1 MFILFKQMFL
11 ISMNVSLEKTFLTH
25 YLVTLLPSIIGFP
38 KLSYSQLSLL
48 KQWKNLMAVVVTA
61 VCQTKIDQ
69 LNYKSKWEKKVI
81 EPESLFSLETVH
93 RLPIFLL
100 LMDLQTILDKVYLV
114 PTYIFLSKLLFS
126 HLLSNV
132 STSYVISCLY
142 KSYIYLE
149 RY

>member
-1 MFILFKQMFL
+1 M
-11 ISMNVSLEKTFLTH
+11 
-25 YLVTLLPSIIGFP
+25 TLLPSIIGFP

-48 KQWKNLMAVVVTA
+48 KQRKNLVAAVVTA

-69 LNYKSKWEKKVI
+69 LNYKSKCEKSHWT
-81 EPESLFSLETVH
+81 ESLFSLETVH

-142 KSYIYLE
+142 KSLKGIKEMYFWSIKKQPKNFAN
-149 RY
+149 

>member
-1 MFILFKQMFL
+1 M
-11 ISMNVSLEKTFLTH
+11 SPEKTFLTR

-48 KQWKNLMAVVVTA
+48 KQRKNLVAAVVTA

-69 LNYKSKWEKKVI
+69 LNYKSKCEKSHWT
-81 EPESLFSLETVH
+81 ESLFPGLETVH

-142 KSYIYLE
+142 KSYIYRE